1 VTPRVNIFG
10 LELEELN
17 INFGNRILQPVLNY
31 NFGMSKYVVRGVVIH
46 KQFPSRNSRRCIL
59 RKLECANAQLVA
71 AHSMPIISVPNSS
84 KTICLNSSNYIVHG
98 RQIRYRADSR
108 NVKGAISGM
117 HESKPDEAAKFDLA
131 LVLETVL

>member
-1 VTPRVNIFG
+1 MSFY
-10 LELEELN
+10 
-17 INFGNRILQPVLNY
+17 NREQ
-31 NFGMSKYVVRGVVIH
+31 SA
-46 KQFPSRNSRRCIL
+46 SRNSGRCIL
-59 RKLECANAQLVA
+59 RKLECANAQFVA

-98 RQIRYRADSR
+98 RQICYRANSR

-131 LVLETVL
+131 LVLETVLYHPQRPASRPHLAVRR